1 MLALSIVLYALL
13 GTSLVFAIIELGLS
27 AFIAAAY
34 SGTQEI
40 ATWSAYSGYSYGQV
54 NVKPPAILVFLVFSS
69 VWTILVTVAA
79 LVLPWYYTRKGFV
92 SAKLNTV
99 LAAAFVAI
107 YFVTMVFWLACFA
120 DLASLLGG
128 GTSTNPYYNAVLAFG
143 VLLWLLFVALVVFT
157 ILAMCGVLV
166 SDWAGYQSLR
176 KENGVGAQQTTAGPA
191 HEVPMTEQPIA

>member
-1 MLALSIVLYALL
+1 MLALSIVLYVLL
-13 GTSLVFAIIELGLS
+13 GTSLAFAIVELGLS
-27 AFIAAAY
+27 AFITAAY

-40 ATWSAYSGYSYGQV
+40 TTWNAYSGYSYGQI
-54 NVKPPAILVFLVFSS
+54 NVEPPAILVFLVFSS

-79 LVLPWYYTRKGFV
+79 LALPWYYTRKGFV
-92 SAKLNTV
+92 TAKLNTV
-99 LAAAFVAI
+99 LAASFVAI

-120 DLASLLGG
+120 DLASFLGG
-128 GTSTNPYYNAVLAFG
+128 GTSLNPYYNAVLAFG

-176 KENGVGAQQTTAGPA
+176 KENEVAAHQTSADPA
-191 HEVPMTEQPIA
+191 HEAPMSELPSA